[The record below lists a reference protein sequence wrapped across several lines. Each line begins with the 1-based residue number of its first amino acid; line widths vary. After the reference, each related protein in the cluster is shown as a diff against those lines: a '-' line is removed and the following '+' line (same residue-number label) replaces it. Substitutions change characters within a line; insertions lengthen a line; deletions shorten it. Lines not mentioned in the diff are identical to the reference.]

1 MSGAR
6 PAVRPPAGAGVVS
19 EPDPPGYEP
28 RPAKASRRAPRGGAR
43 RSSGTAA
50 TKGGG
55 RGTRDA
61 AAPAMADFI
70 ARILRSERLGGDVVH
85 LETIAAQPAEYAAL
99 ADPLPEP
106 LAAALRDIGIERPYA
121 HQAEAIDR
129 VRRGEDVL
137 TVTPT
142 ASGKSLVYL
151 VPTFERVLLRPGR
164 RALYLFPYK
173 ALAQDQ
179 LAGIEE
185 LAAAVARRGGVVPH
199 GGRLPGHGR
208 PISAAI
214 YDGDTPDTARRRIKA
229 APPDILITNP
239 DMLHLGILA
248 HHDSWRAFFASLDLV
263 VIDEL
268 HVYRGLFGSHLHHIL
283 KRLQRI
289 AALYGAEP
297 RVIASSATVAN
308 PGRLG
313 EALVG
318 RPFSVVEKSGAPRPS
333 RHLMFLNPG
342 VSPYTAAQTL
352 LAWSLDAGYRTIA
365 FTKARKIT
373 ELLHSWLLQT
383 APRWRDKVSAYR
395 SGYLPEERRAIEK
408 RLFDGDLQGVIT
420 TSALELGVDIGGLDV
435 CILVGYPGSIVSSWQ
450 RIGRVGRE
458 DRPSLT
464 ILVGMPDALDQ
475 YFMTHPDQFMA
486 RGFEEVVFDPENPV
500 ITRAHLVCAGAES
513 PLGPA
518 DRALYGAVNFA
529 QVGTLERDGLLA
541 RDAEGERWFTLR
553 RRPQRDVNLRSA
565 GSTYVIHDRGAG
577 RVIGSIDGVRAF
589 HETHDGAIYLHHG
602 QQYLVRRLDIE
613 ERRVFVEPS
622 DVDYYTQ
629 VRAEKE
635 TAILEMLEERVAGPL
650 CARLGRLKVT
660 EQITGYEKRR
670 LHGRD
675 RLGIHELTLPPLTF
689 ETVGLWLTIP
699 DSMQEA
705 VRERA
710 GHFMGA
716 LHAAEHAMIGLFPL
730 LAICD
735 RGDIGG
741 ISYTHHP
748 QVGRAA
754 VFIYDG
760 HPGGVGLAARGYRGL
775 EDLIGRTADLL
786 RACACDDGCPSCVQS
801 PKCGN
806 GNQPLDKESAA
817 FVLEALIGRAEVAAG
832 PPPPAPRPIASGEAP
847 HGSAARGDGGRPP
860 ARAGDAASG
869 GAARRDGGGL
879 FSLGQ
884 GEESEPA
891 PAARRRGGD
900 GGAPARVTTLFFDLE
915 TQKSAEEVGGWQNLA
930 AMKMA
935 LGVTFNDVT
944 GQFRTYFEKDV
955 TELLLDLLTAD
966 RVVGYNIDR
975 FDLGVLRG
983 YTDRDLSRIRTL
995 DMLADIYSRLGF
1007 RLRLADVGE
1016 ATLGVGKSADGL
1028 QSLQWWKEGKV
1039 DLIEQY
1045 CRRDVE
1051 LTRDLYLFGRN
1062 NGHILYRDRAGRQ
1075 VRLPV
1080 DWK

>member
-1 MSGAR
+1 VNGAG
-6 PAVRPPAGAGVVS
+6 PAIRPPAGGVA
-19 EPDPPGYEP
+19 EPDPPGYDP
-28 RPAKASRRAPRGGAR
+28 RPQKKPRRAPRGGGR
-43 RSSGTAA
+43 GSRGTAP
-50 TKGGG
+50 
-55 RGTRDA
+55 
-61 AAPAMADFI
+61 PAMADFI
-70 ARILRSERLGGDVVH
+70 ARILRSESLGGDVVH

-151 VPTFERVLLRPGR
+151 VPTFESVLLRPGR

-185 LAAAVARRGGVVPH
+185 MAQAVARRGGVVPDD
-199 GGRLPGHGR
+199 GDLPGHGR

-214 YDGDTPDTARRRIKA
+214 YDGDTPDTRRRQIKA

-248 HHDSWRAFFASLDLV
+248 HHDSWREFFLSLDLV

-289 AALYGAEP
+289 AALYGAAP

-313 EALVG
+313 EGLVG

-333 RHLMFLNPG
+333 RHLMFLNPS

-408 RLFDGDLQGVIT
+408 RLFDGDLQGVIS
-420 TSALELGVDIGGLDV
+420 TSALELGIDIGGLDV

-475 YFMTHPDQFMA
+475 YFMTHPEQFLT

-500 ITRAHLVCAGAES
+500 ITRAHLVCAGAET

-518 DRALYGAVNFA
+518 DRELYGAANFA
-529 QVGTLERDGLLA
+529 HVEALEREGVLA
-541 RDAEGERWFTLR
+541 RDADGERWFTLR

-565 GSTYVIHDRGAG
+565 GSTYAIHDRGAG

-589 HETHDGAIYLHHG
+589 HETHGGAIYLHHG
-602 QQYLVRRLDIE
+602 QQYLVRQLDIE
-613 ERRVFVEPS
+613 QRRVFVEPS

-635 TAILEMLEERVAGPL
+635 TAILEMLEERMAGPL

-660 EQITGYEKRR
+660 TQITGYEKRR

-754 VFIYDG
+754 IFIYDG
-760 HPGGVGLAARGYRGL
+760 HPGGIGLAARGYRGL

-786 RACACDDGCPSCVQS
+786 RACPCEDGCPSCVQS

-832 PPPPAPRPIASGEAP
+832 EPPPAPRPIAP
-847 HGSAARGDGGRPP
+847 
-860 ARAGDAASG
+860 
-869 GAARRDGGGL
+869 GALLA
-879 FSLGQ
+879 LGQ
-884 GEESEPA
+884 GQESEPT
-891 PAARRRGGD
+891 PTPRRRGGD
-900 GGAPARVTTLFFDLE
+900 SGAPARVTTLFFDLE

-944 GQFRTYFEKDV
+944 GQFHTYFEPDV

-975 FDLGVLRG
+975 FDLGVLKG
-983 YTDRDLSRIRTL
+983 YTDRDLSRVRTL
-995 DMLADIYSRLGF
+995 DMLADICAKLGF

-1062 NGHILYRDRAGRQ
+1062 NGYILYRDRAGRQ
-1075 VRLPV
+1075 IRLPV

>member
-1 MSGAR
+1 
-6 PAVRPPAGAGVVS
+6 
-19 EPDPPGYEP
+19 
-28 RPAKASRRAPRGGAR
+28 
-43 RSSGTAA
+43 
-50 TKGGG
+50 
-55 RGTRDA
+55 
-61 AAPAMADFI
+61 MADFI
-70 ARILRSERLGGDVVH
+70 ARILRSERIGGDVVH
-85 LETIAAQPAEYAAL
+85 LETIPAQPAAFTAL

-106 LAAALRDIGIERPYA
+106 LAAALLDIGIERPYA

-151 VPTFERVLLRPGR
+151 VPTFESVLLRPGR

-185 LAAAVARRGGVVPH
+185 MSLAVARRGGVVPDE
-199 GGRLPGHGR
+199 GGLPGHGR
-208 PISAAI
+208 PVSAAI
-214 YDGDTPDTARRRIKA
+214 YDGDTPDTKRRQIKA

-248 HHDSWRAFFASLDLV
+248 HHDSWRSFFSSLDLV

-268 HVYRGLFGSHLHHIL
+268 HVYRGLFGSHLYHIL

-289 AALYGAEP
+289 AALYGAAP

-313 EALVG
+313 EMLVG
-318 RPFSVVEKSGAPRPS
+318 RPFSVIDRSGAPRPA
-333 RHLMFLNPG
+333 RHLMFVNPS
-342 VSPYTAAQTL
+342 VSPYTTAETL

-373 ELLHSWLLQT
+373 ELLHSWLIES
-383 APRWRDKVSAYR
+383 APRWRGRVSAYR

-408 RLFDGDLQGVIT
+408 RLFDGDLQGVIS

-458 DRPSLT
+458 ERPSLT
-464 ILVGMPDALDQ
+464 VLVGMPDALDQ

-486 RGFEEVVFDPENPV
+486 RGFEEVVFDPENPI

-513 PLGPA
+513 PLDLR
-518 DRALYGAVNFA
+518 DRALYGEANFS
-529 QVGTLERDGLLA
+529 QVTALEREGVLA

-553 RRPQRDVNLRSA
+553 RRPQRDINLRSV
-565 GSTYVIHDRGAG
+565 GSTYAIHDRGAG
-577 RVIGSIDGVRAF
+577 RVIGTIDGVRAF

-635 TAILEMLEERVAGPL
+635 TAVLEMLEERLAGPL
-650 CARLGRLKVT
+650 CARLGRLRVT
-660 EQITGYEKRR
+660 ERITGYEKRR

-675 RLGIHELTLPPLTF
+675 RLGIYDLTLPPLTF

-699 DSMQEA
+699 DGIQEA
-705 VRERA
+705 VLERA

-730 LAICD
+730 LTICD

-741 ISYTHHP
+741 ISYTHHH
-748 QVGRAA
+748 QLGRAA

-760 HPGGVGLAARGYRGL
+760 HPGGAGLAARGYRGL

-786 RACACDDGCPSCVQS
+786 RACPCEEGCPSCVQS

-817 FVLEALIGRAEVAAG
+817 FVLEALVGRAEVDAG
-832 PPPPAPRPIASGEAP
+832 PPPPAPVPLPPAP
-847 HGSAARGDGGRPP
+847 GAPPVGLVLGRGD
-860 ARAGDAASG
+860 
-869 GAARRDGGGL
+869 
-879 FSLGQ
+879 
-884 GEESEPA
+884 EHEPT
-891 PAARRRGGD
+891 PTPRRRGGE
-900 GGAPARVTTLFFDLE
+900 GGAAARVTTLFFDLE
-915 TQKSAEEVGGWQNLA
+915 TQKSAEEVGGWQNIA

-935 LGVTFNDVT
+935 LCVTFNDVT
-944 GQFRTYFEKDV
+944 GQFRTYHEKDV

-995 DMLADIYSRLGF
+995 DMLADIYAKLGF
-1007 RLRLADVGE
+1007 RMRLADVGE

-1039 DLIEQY
+1039 ELIEQY

-1051 LTRDLYLFGRN
+1051 LTRDVYLFGRN
-1062 NGHILYRDRAGRQ
+1062 NGYILYRDRAGRQ